1 MKLQGII
8 LVESDLRTLTDL
20 RRVNRRAMEVVDTL
34 PEYRSI
40 LQNSPVLLRASL
52 SIEMGD
58 ARHATPADL
67 EACQQALAKLHN
79 LGVLHGDVVECNIL
93 ITSKG
98 VTLINFPPHGSR
110 TTVPRSRKRWRSLR
124 RNFAATRF
132 GGSLAVDSSRDGRW
146 KTTWRWAMGCWRH
159 LTRRLIRWNE

>member
-1 MKLQGII
+1 
-8 LVESDLRTLTDL
+8 
-20 RRVNRRAMEVVDTL
+20 MEVVDTL

-98 VTLINFPPHGSR
+98 VALIHSS
-110 TTVPRSRKRWRSLR
+110 TARKSD
-124 RNFAATRF
+124 
-132 GGSLAVDSSRDGRW
+132 DSSAFEEEMEVLEAELCSDS
-146 KTTWRWAMGCWRH
+146 
-159 LTRRLIRWNE
+159 IRGKPSG